1 MRLTF
6 RRRNM
11 FVHGDRLEGRVEGV
25 EDSDDIPHDGRRHR
39 RLNAVPSARPQR
51 LKEGGVRK
59 GEDPLSDQEVFFGR
73 TSKTG
78 QRTCVNEN
86 HKGR

>member
-25 EDSDDIPHDGRRHR
+25 EDSDDIPRDGRRHR

-51 LKEGGVRK
+51 LKEGGGRSH
-59 GEDPLSDQEVFFGR
+59 LSDQEVYDR
-73 TSKTG
+73 SS
-78 QRTCVNEN
+78 RRRDSALV
-86 HKGR
+86 